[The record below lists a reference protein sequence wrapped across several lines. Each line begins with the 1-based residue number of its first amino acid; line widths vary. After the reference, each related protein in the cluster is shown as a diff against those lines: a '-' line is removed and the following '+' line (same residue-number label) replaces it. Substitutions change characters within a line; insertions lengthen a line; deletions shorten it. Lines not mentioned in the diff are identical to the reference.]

1 MDDFSAKIMDNALNL
16 AFMTKD
22 TAEKIFGE
30 FVKAG
35 RVSKEEGQKLMEEFV
50 KKFEAEAAGLNQR
63 VKAEIKKAIEEF
75 GFVDRKGFDELNGR
89 LKRLETYINELHKK
103 FKD

>member
-1 MDDFSAKIMDNALNL
+1 MDDFSAKIMDNALNF

-35 RVSKEEGQKLMEEFV
+35 KVSKEEGQKLMEEFV
-50 KKFEAEAAGLNQR
+50 KKFEAEAANLNHKM
-63 VKAEIKKAIEEF
+63 KAEIKKVIEEF
-75 GFVDRKGFDELNGR
+75 GFVDAKKYEDLNAR
-89 LKRLETYINELHKK
+89 VTRLETYINELHKK